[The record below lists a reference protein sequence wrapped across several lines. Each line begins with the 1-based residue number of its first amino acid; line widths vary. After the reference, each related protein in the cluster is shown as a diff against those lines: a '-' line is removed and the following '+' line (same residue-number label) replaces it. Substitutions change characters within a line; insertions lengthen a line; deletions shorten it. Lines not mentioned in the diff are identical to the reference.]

1 MHLIAMVGTDHH
13 PFQRL
18 VDWVDSWAERRP
30 GVECVIQFGTA
41 AAPRRATGTAYVGH
55 DELGRWMDRAAII
68 VSHAGPST
76 ILEARQRGHRPI
88 VVPRQ
93 AQLGEHV
100 DDHQS
105 RFASRLADLELVLTA
120 TTQKDFDG
128 FLDQAVADPSFV
140 RVTETAGD
148 GGTETAVRRFGQLVS
163 DLFP

>member
-1 MHLIAMVGTDHH
+1 
-13 PFQRL
+13 
-18 VDWVDSWAERRP
+18 
-30 GVECVIQFGTA
+30 
-41 AAPRRATGTAYVGH
+41 
-55 DELGRWMDRAAII
+55 MDRAAII

-120 TTQKDFDG
+120 TTQTDFDG
-128 FLDQAVADPSFV
+128 LLDQAVADPSFA